1 MPLLKVKAAVFPQLE
16 FGIFISAIIF
26 SQARVEDH

>member
-16 FGIFISAIIF
+16 FGENISAIIF
-26 SQARVEDH
+26 SQA